1 MKPETLEILLQL
13 ARQTPPSDSE
23 NAPPFFAQRVTAR
36 WLNAQRERER
46 SPWEIFALRGVALSA
61 AAMFLAV
68 VVNASFLPGNSEEG
82 DPDYTAEVFSL
93 P

>member
-1 MKPETLEILLQL
+1 MKPERLERLLQL
-13 ARQTPPSDSE
+13 ARQAPHPDSG

-36 WLNAQRERER
+36 WLSAQRGRER

-61 AAMFLAV
+61 AAMILAV
-68 VVNASFLPGNSEEG
+68 ALSASLPPGNNDEG
-82 DPDYTAEVFSL
+82 ELDYSAEVFSL

>member
-1 MKPETLEILLQL
+1 MKPGKLDGLLQL
-13 ARQTPPSDSE
+13 ARQTPPSDSG
-23 NAPPFFAQRVTAR
+23 NAPPFFAQRVAAR
-36 WLNAQRERER
+36 WLSAQRERER

-61 AAMFLAV
+61 TAMFLAA
-68 VVNASFLPGNSEEG
+68 VVNALPLRGNNDEG

>member
-1 MKPETLEILLQL
+1 MKSPRLERLLQL
-13 ARQTPPSDSE
+13 ARQAPPSDSE

-36 WLNAQRERER
+36 WLSTRRERTR

-61 AAMFLAV
+61 AAMILAV
-68 VVNASFLPGNSEEG
+68 LLSVSLLPGSNEES

>member
-1 MKPETLEILLQL
+1 MKPGKLEKLLQH
-13 ARQTPPSDSE
+13 ARQAPPPDSE
-23 NAPPFFAQRVTAR
+23 SAPPFFAQRVTAR
-36 WLNAQRERER
+36 WLSAQRERAR

-61 AAMFLAV
+61 VAMILALLLSV
-68 VVNASFLPGNSEEG
+68 SLLPGSNEES

>member
-1 MKPETLEILLQL
+1 MKLETLERLLQL
-13 ARQTPPSDSE
+13 ARQAAPPDSG

-36 WLNAQRERER
+36 WLSAQRERER
-46 SPWEIFALRGVALSA
+46 SPWEVFALRGVAVSA
-61 AAMFLAV
+61 AAMLLAV
-68 VVNASFLPGNSEEG
+68 MLNALPSPGNNEEG

>member
-1 MKPETLEILLQL
+1 MKPETLERLLQL
-13 ARQTPPSDSE
+13 ARQAPPPDSG
-23 NAPPFFAQRVTAR
+23 NAPPFFARRVTAH
-36 WLNAQRERER
+36 WLSAKSEWER

-61 AAMFLAV
+61 VAMLLAV
-68 VVNASFLPGNSEEG
+68 LVNASPLPGNNEEG

>member
-1 MKPETLEILLQL
+1 MKRGKLERLLQI
-13 ARQTPPSDSE
+13 ARQAPPPDSE

-36 WLNAQRERER
+36 WLSTQRERER
-46 SPWEIFALRGVALSA
+46 SPWEVFALRGVALSV

-68 VVNASFLPGNSEEG
+68 ALSASLPPENNDES
-82 DPDYTAEVFSL
+82 DPDYTAEVFLL

>member
-1 MKPETLEILLQL
+1 MKPEPLERLLQL
-13 ARQTPPSDSE
+13 ASQTPSPDLG
-23 NAPPFFAQRVTAR
+23 NAPPFFAQRVTTR
-36 WLNAQRERER
+36 WLSAQRERER

-61 AAMFLAV
+61 VAMFLAV
-68 VVNASFLPGNSEEG
+68 VVNASPLPGNNEEA

>member
-1 MKPETLEILLQL
+1 MKPETLEGLLQL
-13 ARQTPPSDSE
+13 ARQAPPPDSE

-36 WLNAQRERER
+36 CLSAQHERER

-61 AAMFLAV
+61 VAMILAL
-68 VVNASFLPGNSEEG
+68 VVNASFLPASNEEG

>member
-1 MKPETLEILLQL
+1 MKSEKLERLLQL
-13 ARQTPPSDSE
+13 ASQTPLPDLG
-23 NAPPFFAQRVTAR
+23 NAPPFFAQRVTAH
-36 WLNAQRERER
+36 WLSAQRERER

-68 VVNASFLPGNSEEG
+68 VVNASLLPGNNEEG

>member
-1 MKPETLEILLQL
+1 MKPGKLEGLLQL
-13 ARQTPPSDSE
+13 ARQVPPPDSG

-36 WLNAQRERER
+36 WLSAQRERER

-61 AAMFLAV
+61 IAMFLAV
-68 VVNASFLPGNSEEG
+68 LVNASPLPGNNEEG

>member
-1 MKPETLEILLQL
+1 MKPEALERLLQL
-13 ARQTPPSDSE
+13 ARQAPPPDSG
-23 NAPPFFAQRVTAR
+23 NAPPFFAQRVTAH
-36 WLNAQRERER
+36 WLSAQRQRER
-46 SPWEIFALRGVALSA
+46 SPWEVFALRGVALSA

-68 VVNASFLPGNSEEG
+68 VVNASFLPGNNEEG

>member
-1 MKPETLEILLQL
+1 MKSPRLERLLQL
-13 ARQTPPSDSE
+13 ARQAPPSDSE

-36 WLNAQRERER
+36 WLSAQRERAR

-61 AAMFLAV
+61 VVMILALV
-68 VVNASFLPGNSEEG
+68 SASLLPGSNEES

>member
-1 MKPETLEILLQL
+1 MKPQRLERLLQL
-13 ARQTPPSDSE
+13 ARRTSPPDSE
-23 NAPPFFAQRVTAR
+23 STPPFFAQRVTAR
-36 WLNAQRERER
+36 WLSAQREQAR

-61 AAMFLAV
+61 AAMILAAV
-68 VVNASFLPGNSEEG
+68 VSASLLPGSSEEG

>member
-1 MKPETLEILLQL
+1 MKPGKLERLLQL
-13 ARQTPPSDSE
+13 ARQAPPPDSE
-23 NAPPFFAQRVTAR
+23 NAPPLFAQRVTAR
-36 WLNAQRERER
+36 WLSAQREREW

-68 VVNASFLPGNSEEG
+68 VVNASPLLGNNEEG